1 MKFIRGEGLVAE
13 KTPDSDRGVALT
25 RLMALSSEIANSAQ
39 RLYDTE
45 QATVGMRL
53 MEIADRLADEVGLL
67 TDRSGYTVDE
77 VIAPL
82 WKEATVD
89 TLHAA

>member
-1 MKFIRGEGLVAE
+1 MKLIRGEGLVTVKAPE
-13 KTPDSDRGVALT
+13 DSGNLNVLA
-25 RLMALSSEIANSAQ
+25 RLMALSSEIADSAQ
-39 RLYDTE
+39 KLYDTE
-45 QATVGMRL
+45 QATVGMTL
-53 MEIADRLADEVGLL
+53 MEIAGRLTDEVGLL

-77 VIAPL
+77 APL